1 MVEAPNMEGLK
12 PLPINQN
19 LNCSTR
25 FLKRSDN
32 SLTLSLV
39 DEIDSILAL
48 LFLVVLTIRFRF

>member
-1 MVEAPNMEGLK
+1 MEGLK